1 MTIQSSQELD
11 DFYATPD
18 PWGYYDNPHDINRKA
33 RILAALP
40 RLDYQNA
47 LDIGCGNG
55 FITNDLPVK
64 RVIGLEFSAK
74 AVAWA
79 NEHAAP
85 HVQYRQGSVFDLPDL
100 DLPLM
105 DLVIITGVLYPQYI
119 GKSLR
124 LVYVL
129 IDRILKPGGILL
141 CSHIYEWHQARFPY
155 LTLSREYFAYRDYS
169 QTLEVYAK

>member
-1 MTIQSSQELD
+1 MIQTEQELN
-11 DFYATPD
+11 DFYSTPD
-18 PWGYYDNPHDINRKA
+18 PWGYYSNPHDTVRKA

-40 RLDYQNA
+40 RLNYSNA

-55 FITNDLPVK
+55 FITNDLPAQ
-64 RVIGLEFSAK
+64 RVIGLEFSSK

-79 NEHAAP
+79 SEHAAP
-85 HVQYRQGSVFDLPDL
+85 QVEYRQGSIFDLPDL
-100 DLPLM
+100 SLPLM
-105 DLVIITGVLYPQYI
+105 DLVVITGVLYPQYI

-141 CSHIYEWHQARFPY
+141 CSHIYEWYQARFPY
-155 LTLSREYFAYRDYS
+155 LTISREYFPYRDFS
-169 QTLEVYAK
+169 QVLEVYVK

>member
-1 MTIQSSQELD
+1 MPQTQQELD

-40 RLDYQNA
+40 HLDYQNA

-55 FITNDLPVK
+55 FVTNDLPAK
-64 RVIGLEFSAK
+64 RVIGLEFSER

-79 NEHAAP
+79 SEHAAP
-85 HVQYRQGSVFDLPDL
+85 QVEYRQGSVFDIPDL
-100 DLPLM
+100 NLPLM
-105 DLVIITGVLYPQYI
+105 DLVVITGVLYPQYI
-119 GKSLR
+119 GKSLN

-141 CSHIYEWHQARFPY
+141 CSHIYEWNQERFPY
-155 LTLSREYFAYRDYS
+155 LTISREYFAYRDYS
-169 QTLEVYAK
+169 QVLEVYVK